1 LDRWRR
7 FGRLQEHGAV
17 LVSDKEHLPEVE
29 GSQAIT
35 PECITTR
42 STLPTTLGGCQ
53 TSDYG

>member
-53 TSDYG
+53 KSDYG